1 MGAIGRDKETIDFIR
16 DKYYNEKLSMES
28 IGKLLGTSASTISKI
43 MKQNNFKART
53 DREQALKYVC
63 NEHYFDSID
72 TEEKAYWLG
81 FMYADGFIQ
90 NKRKYGNYKVGL
102 SLTESDR
109 EHLEKLKNCLESN
122 VEIKTYIPKTKYNS
136 KPYCKLLVTSNIL
149 AEGLIKHGCV
159 TNKTELLTFPDW
171 LNEDLKIHFIRGYID
186 GDGSV
191 CYWKSEKDNKIYYG
205 IRIIGTNEMIEGIQK
220 FLGLN
225 LKTAP
230 RWKDRDI
237 NNTQLNIGGNR
248 QVVKL
253 LDLIYENANI
263 YLDRKYEKYLEI
275 KRLYNEFINN
285 CRA

>member
-1 MGAIGRDKETIDFIR
+1 MKKKEVEKQIDFIK
-16 DKYYNEKLSMES
+16 DKYYNEKLSMQK
-28 IGKLLGTSASTISKI
+28 IGELIGCSANTICRV
-43 MKQNNFKART
+43 MKENGLKART
-53 DREQALKYVC
+53 DREQALKYTC
-63 NEHYFDSID
+63 NEHYFDIID

-191 CYWKSEKDNKIYYG
+191 CYWYGNNDNKFYCG
-205 IRIIGTNEMIEGIQK
+205 IRLVGTKEMIEGVQN
-220 FLGLN
+220 FLETH

-230 RWKDRDI
+230 RWKDRDV
-237 NNTQLNIGGNR
+237 NNTQLNIGGNK
-248 QVVKL
+248 QVLRL
-253 LDLIYENANI
+253 LDLLYGNANI